1 MLKSKFA
8 KRGAGFKANRIFTD
22 RIEPREVF
30 NNSIDSFLQ
39 APQEIVV
46 YYGKGG
52 IGKSKLLKTIYNTA
66 NDIYAHKQDM
76 KIHSIFISLDAY
88 DYSNPINILIAIR
101 NGIVG
106 DCGLFDYAVM
116 QYCAKARMSVEEI
129 MQKSTALPEQ
139 IMEILND
146 FVSLGTL
153 SACVPTATIKKCV
166 SFIKDIHFKRRYKEE
181 IEEIATLNE
190 FEIFERLPYYL
201 GLCLS
206 YSAEKGNYHVI
217 FIDSY
222 ESFLIRVE
230 NDTPSVD
237 REEWVK
243 ELFLSSKYIRIIIAS
258 RDRLRWDQYDNEW
271 NHYLH
276 QYLLNNLSDE
286 DSRWFLEQIPI
297 NNAELVELFVKRA
310 QGVPLY
316 LDMCVSIYEEEMNR
330 NKPIELSTVPNGDLI
345 IDRYLRHLP
354 PKGKRAV
361 KILAALKSFDLPFA
375 NQLLKKMNVVFDSD
389 ELSRLLERSIFL
401 KIDENRNLWKVDE
414 SVRLHQRSRISHQN
428 AAEILASILSCI
440 VSDPKGS
447 YFTHLSLTLETACD
461 WPDVLENHL
470 SSYFSAIDYYA
481 NVGFWNELH
490 QILFPFLNSTNRYL
504 QPVAMFEELIYL
516 RRIGKLKEALVLY
529 NDKPLDKQLLG
540 EWFFVYRYIGIQIK
554 HLLGLYDESLEAYRK
569 LIMDMDLIR
578 PMIPDHIYL
587 LPCIKYADLLFL
599 KGRFDESMK
608 LINSLIA
615 NNTIG
620 ENDLIEFLR
629 IKGHIFRFR
638 QLYHDAEFIYRS
650 ALKIAEENKLPAFL
664 GKLYTNITE
673 TLCVT
678 KPSEAL
684 EWFHMAVDENEK
696 TYNEIELGKAY
707 AAASVAYTKMNDFA
721 AAVEHGNQAVKYAE
735 QTGYLSGKA
744 FALAALYF
752 AYKTNHHL
760 PEAEET
766 KMKIDILIHQIGV
779 YEFIWERVNHD

>member
-39 APQEIVV
+39 VPQEIVV

-76 KIHSIFISLDAY
+76 KIHSVFISLDAY

-153 SACVPTATIKKCV
+153 SVCVPTATIKKCV

-243 ELFLSSKYIRIIIAS
+243 ELFLSSKFIRIIIAS

-297 NNAELVELFVKRA
+297 NNTELVELFVKRA
-310 QGVPLY
+310 RGVPLY
-316 LDMCVSIYEEEMNR
+316 LDMCVSIYEEELNR
-330 NKPIELSTVPNGDLI
+330 NNAIELSTVPNGDKI
-345 IDRYLRHLP
+345 IDRYLRHLSQ
-354 PKGKRAV
+354 KEKRAV
-361 KILAALKSFDLPFA
+361 KILAALKNFDLSFA
-375 NQLLKKMNVVFDSD
+375 KQLLKKMNTVFDCD
-389 ELSRLLERSIFL
+389 ELSKLLERSIFL

-414 SVRLHQRSRISHQN
+414 SVRLHQKSRINHQK
-428 AAEILASILSCI
+428 AADILASILFCI
-440 VSDPKGS
+440 SQTPKGN
-447 YFTHLSLTLETACD
+447 YFHHLSLALETACE
-461 WPDVLENHL
+461 WPEVLEDHISN
-470 SSYFSAIDYYA
+470 YFSAIDYYA
-481 NVGFWNELH
+481 NVGFWDELH
-490 QILFPFLNSTNRYL
+490 RILFPYLNSDNQFL
-504 QPVAMFEELIYL
+504 QSIAVFEELIYL
-516 RRIGKLKEALVLY
+516 RRVGKLNEALTLY
-529 NDKPLDKQLLG
+529 NAKPLSKELLG
-540 EWFFVYRYIGIQIK
+540 EWFFAYRYIGIQIK

-569 LIMDMDLIR
+569 LILDMDLIR

-599 KGRFDESMK
+599 KGHFDESMK
-608 LINSLIA
+608 LINTLIA

-620 ENDLIEFLR
+620 DNDLIEFLR

-638 QLYHDAEFIYRS
+638 KSYQDAEFIYRS
-650 ALKIAEENKLPAFL
+650 ALKIAEEKKLPAFL
-664 GKLYTNITE
+664 GKLYTNIAE

-684 EWFHMAVDENEK
+684 EWVQMSVDENK
-696 TYNEIELGKAY
+696 KAYNEIELGKVY
-707 AAASVAYTKMNDFA
+707 AAASVAYTKMSDFSKA
-721 AAVEHGNQAVKYAE
+721 IEYGMQAVEYAE
-735 QTGYLSGKA
+735 NTGYRSGEA
-744 FALAALYF
+744 FALTALYF

-766 KMKIDILIHQIGV
+766 KVKIDKLIHQIGV